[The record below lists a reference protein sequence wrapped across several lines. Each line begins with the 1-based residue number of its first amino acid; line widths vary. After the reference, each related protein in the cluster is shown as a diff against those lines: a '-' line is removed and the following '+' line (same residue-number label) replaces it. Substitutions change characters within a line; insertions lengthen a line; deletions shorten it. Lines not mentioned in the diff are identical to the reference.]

1 MAYEPCV
8 EIQKKLLEDVA
19 SSARPNTLVLVEHDP
34 VLTLGAAFHEENLLF
49 PVAEYERRGIK
60 VVRTDRGGDVTY
72 HGPGQLVIYPIFNLA
87 AHGKDLHKWLR
98 DLEQT
103 IIVTLEG
110 FNIRGDRFP
119 PHTGVWV
126 GDRKVAAM
134 GIKVKRWISMHG
146 AALNCNVDLSPFG
159 LIVPCGIHG
168 YGVTSM
174 SAELGRDVMI
184 EETKPVLIEAFKTVF
199 GATF

>member
-159 LIVPCGIHG
+159 LIVPCGIQG
-168 YGVTSM
+168 FGVTSM
-174 SAELGRDVMI
+174 SAELGRDVTI
-184 EETKPVLIEAFKTVF
+184 EETKPALVDAFKTVF
-199 GATF
+199 VDMF

>member
-8 EIQKKLLEDVA
+8 EFQKSLLEEVA
-19 SSARPNTLVLVEHDP
+19 SGARPNTLVLVEHDP

-49 PVAEYERRGIK
+49 PVAEYERRGIQ

-103 IIVTLEG
+103 IILTLAE
-110 FNIRGDRFP
+110 FELKGDRFP
-119 PHTGVWV
+119 PHTGVWI
-126 GDRKVAAM
+126 GDRKIAAM
-134 GIKVKRWISMHG
+134 GIKVKRWVSMHG
-146 AALNCNVDLSPFG
+146 AALNCNVDLGPFG
-159 LIVPCGIHG
+159 LIVPCGIQG

-174 SAELGRDVMI
+174 SAELGRDVTI
-184 EETKPVLIEAFKTVF
+184 DETKAALVGAFKTVF
-199 GATF
+199 VDMF